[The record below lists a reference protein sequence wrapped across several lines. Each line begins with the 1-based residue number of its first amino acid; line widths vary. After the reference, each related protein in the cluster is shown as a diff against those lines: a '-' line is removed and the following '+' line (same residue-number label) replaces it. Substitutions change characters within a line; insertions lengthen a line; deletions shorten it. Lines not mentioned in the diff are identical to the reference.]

1 MRSALSLGSRNLR
14 PESAEC
20 GGRLGSG
27 PSLGVPQGQAES
39 GGILPPGIGLAAT
52 CWAASLSLLPSPFLC
67 LSLSQTLSPF
77 PSHSLHSPLTLRH
90 TLFPSQS
97 PHSSCSIETT
107 LLNELSLSLSLS
119 LLASLPP
126 ALPHLYV
133 LDGIVVCDFELRIAL
148 LLLGSSQPFL
158 DPRRLADALKVR

>member
-1 MRSALSLGSRNLR
+1 MRGETREWPLARRATRPSGEWGDTTPRDRARCHLLGRFSLPSSFSISLSVTLANTLSLPL
-14 PESAEC
+14 
-20 GGRLGSG
+20 
-27 PSLGVPQGQAES
+27 
-39 GGILPPGIGLAAT
+39 
-52 CWAASLSLLPSPFLC
+52 
-67 LSLSQTLSPF
+67 
-77 PSHSLHSPLTLRH
+77 HSLHSPLTLRH